1 MIPFGTDLFNL
12 WNMKTGKTFV
22 EKVLNASAG
31 SIVVREP
38 DLILSHDDSARIKKL
53 FGQIGGRKILY
64 PERLAVVLDRKM
76 TGTTEELIRDYN
88 SIHHFM
94 QEQQVEHFFDCDRGI
109 CHQVV
114 TSYLKC
120 GWLVVGSD
128 SHTCTAG
135 AFNCLASGLNKTET
149 AFLWK
154 TGKMWFRV
162 PESVKIVLKK
172 SLPEGVYAKDLAL
185 WITGLLRGENMLYK
199 SVEYHGEGVHKL
211 SVSDR
216 MTLANVSAEMGV
228 KNSVFPPDD
237 TLADFFSDYAIQG
250 VWADQ
255 NANYERVFE
264 IDLSAVVPMAML
276 VGQNT
281 EVKSVAEW
289 GALSVQQGLIGA
301 CGAGR
306 IEDLRVVAAILKG
319 KKVFPG
325 FQLSVVPASRSI
337 YMQAVEE
344 GLADIIFKS
353 GASILGA
360 SCGPCLGSSHMI
372 LADTKRYIT
381 TTNSNSQQRMLSF
394 GVEKYVASP
403 ATVALT
409 ALNGVLTA
417 PAEYGESV
425 YPYWSIPVEP
435 ISVHE
440 FDNRLSG
447 NVWNYKEIDHI
458 SNEQLFAES
467 RTFQL
472 SIEDKGSLL
481 PYLLA
486 GLDSTFAP
494 RVKPGD
500 IIVVGEDFGCG
511 ELIRHAVVGLVEA
524 GVKAIVARSVN
535 RRFYRMAA
543 EHGLLILI
551 DSALVSEYHS
561 GDRLVIDLED
571 RRIYLNRKEFSLP
584 EMNSQFVEMLRRKG

>member
-1 MIPFGTDLFNL
+1 
-12 WNMKTGKTFV
+12 MKTGKTFV
-22 EKVLNASAG
+22 EKLLNAPAG

-38 DLILSHDDSARIKKL
+38 DLVLSHDNSARIKKI
-53 FGQIGGRKILY
+53 FEQNGGKKVLY
-64 PERLAVVLDRKM
+64 PERLVVVLDRKM
-76 TGTTEELIRDYN
+76 TGTTEELVRDYN

-94 QEQQVEHFFDCDRGI
+94 QDQQVEHFFDCDRGI

-114 TSYLKC
+114 TAYLKS
-120 GWLVVGSD
+120 GLLIVGSD
-128 SHTCTAG
+128 SHTGTAG
-135 AFNCLASGLNKTET
+135 AFNCLALGLNKTET
-149 AFLWK
+149 AYLWK

-162 PESVKIVLKK
+162 PESVKIVLKN

-185 WITGLLRGENMLYK
+185 WVTGLLKGENMLYK
-199 SVEYHGEGVHKL
+199 SVEYHGEGVHRL

-255 NANYERVFE
+255 NASYEREFE

-276 VGQNT
+276 VGQNA
-281 EVKSVAEW
+281 EVKSIAEW
-289 GALSVQQGLIGA
+289 GALPIQQGLIGA

-306 IEDLRVVAAILKG
+306 IEDLRVVANILEG
-319 KKVFPG
+319 KKIAPG
-325 FQLSVVPASRSI
+325 FQLSIVPASREI
-337 YMQAVEE
+337 YMQAIEE
-344 GLADIIFKS
+344 GLIDIVFKS

-381 TTNSNSQQRMLSF
+381 TTNSNSQQRMLSL

-403 ATVALT
+403 ATVAWT

-417 PAEYGESV
+417 PAGFGEAV
-425 YPYWSIPVEP
+425 YPYWTIPVEP

-440 FDNRLSG
+440 FDNRLFG
-447 NVWNYKEIDHI
+447 KVWNYKEIDHI

-467 RTFQL
+467 KTYQL
-472 SIEDKGSLL
+472 SIENKASLL
-481 PYLLA
+481 PHLLS
-486 GLDSTFAP
+486 GLDVTFAS
-494 RVKPGD
+494 RVKPGN
-500 IIVVGEDFGCG
+500 IIVAGEDFGCG
-511 ELIRHAVVGLVEA
+511 KLIKHAVVGLAAA
-524 GVKAIVARSVN
+524 GIKMIIVRSVN
-535 RRFYRMAA
+535 RRFFRMAA

-551 DSALVSEYHS
+551 APALVSKYRS
-561 GDRLVIDLED
+561 GDDLIVDLED
-571 RRIYLNRKEFSLP
+571 KRIYLNQEEYNLP
-584 EMNSQFVEMLRRKG
+584 EIDPQFVEILRRKS